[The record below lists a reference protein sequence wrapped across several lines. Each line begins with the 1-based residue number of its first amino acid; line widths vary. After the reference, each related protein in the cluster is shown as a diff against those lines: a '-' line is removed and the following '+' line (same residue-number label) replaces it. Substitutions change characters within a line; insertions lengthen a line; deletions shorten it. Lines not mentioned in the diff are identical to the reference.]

1 VTLCTPWIDE
11 ADVAECC
18 EVFADSGSAG
28 AELLTQAAAAASEIL
43 YELSGGRYNGICT
56 ATVRPCA
63 DPCRCGWGQILSTGH
78 IIGFQDYAGRW
89 YNECGRSCGC
99 SPLSRVKLPG
109 YPVADITEVK
119 IDGVALVADSSDEQW
134 ILDRHRWLVR
144 SGDPVTRQR
153 RVWPGCQRLDL
164 PDDELGTFSIT
175 YTYGQAPPE
184 SGIIAARE
192 LACQLALASACHPD
206 CALPAGVTQVVRQGV
221 AFSRSQVDM
230 FGKGRTGLVL
240 VDAFLGAVNPSG
252 LRRRP
257 AVYSPDVQGYARPV

>member
-28 AELLTQAAAAASEIL
+28 AELLAQSALSASQIL
-43 YELSGGRYNGICT
+43 YELSGRRYNGICT

-99 SPLSRVKLPG
+99 TPLSRVKLPG
-109 YPVADITEVK
+109 YPA
-119 IDGVALVADSSDEQW
+119 
-134 ILDRHRWLVR
+134 
-144 SGDPVTRQR
+144 TRQR